1 MTYRI
6 FELQIVS
13 RHFALSV
20 KMTEIPDKIARE
32 NYLHITCIERKLTF
46 LKVLTNKIC
55 CIKIDIQKS

>member
-1 MTYRI
+1 MTYRT

-32 NYLHITCIERKLTF
+32 TCIERKLT
-46 LKVLTNKIC
+46 N
-55 CIKIDIQKS
+55 S